1 MHFEG
6 ISLLCLLFPSGEE
19 SLRYHLLRGGMGQE
33 LETWKL
39 GLLRDVS
46 LHPTGKVL
54 LPLQALYL
62 SSLFFFFVC
71 VNTFQKPGGIT
82 AAHSLMLS
90 MQVNL
95 SSKFLGRLFLTQ
107 PF

>member
-1 MHFEG
+1 
-6 ISLLCLLFPSGEE
+6 
-19 SLRYHLLRGGMGQE
+19 MGQE
-33 LETWKL
+33 LDTWKL

-62 SSLFFFFVC
+62 SSFFFFFPVC
-71 VNTFQKPGGIT
+71 VNTFQKPEGIT

-90 MQVNL
+90 MQVNF
-95 SSKFLGRLFLTQ
+95 SSKLLGRLFLTQ
-107 PF
+107 PS